1 MLPFDF
7 IMYNI
12 FDNYFGLFLGSLWNS
27 ADTMTSEWTIQ
38 GKHQCA
44 KKVMFDLFA
53 FLTCP
58 GK

>member
-27 ADTMTSEWTIQ
+27 ADTMTSEWTI
-38 GKHQCA
+38 
-44 KKVMFDLFA
+44 
-53 FLTCP
+53 
-58 GK
+58 